1 VSDNNTRPW
10 GWTRT
15 KTAFL
20 GFLFIAFGCTVFV
33 QLYFETASGTRY
45 PEGAGI
51 GTIAGLIIFRTIQT
65 EELLQRQWT
74 RQKTAI
80 LGFIVTVVALLT
92 VFIQYN
98 IINKSYILVK
108 GGDYPGSIFYI
119 FLVGFVIYEIIMFTR
134 ETTTSSE
141 QEG

>member
-1 VSDNNTRPW
+1 MSDNNTKPW
-10 GWTRT
+10 DWTRT

-20 GFLFIAFGCTVFV
+20 GFLFVAFGCTVFV
-33 QLYFETASGTRY
+33 QLYFETVPGTRY
-45 PEGAGI
+45 PEGAGV
-51 GTIAGLIIFRTIQT
+51 GVIAGLIVFRIIQT
-65 EELLQRQWT
+65 GELLQRQWT

-92 VFIQYN
+92 AFIQYD
-98 IINKSYILVK
+98 IINESYIPVK
-108 GGDYPGSIFYI
+108 GSDYPGSIFYI
-119 FLVGFVIYEIIMFTR
+119 FLAGFVIYEIIMFTR